1 MKSNIEKLFSYI
13 NDKNFQKKLKRI
25 NVGIALIAIAY
36 IVTIIY
42 FNEASLNILL
52 SINLLEV
59 LLLGLIYFIVGIT
72 WVNFSTDSFYTKKEN
87 IFFDWSYSNI
97 GKYFPGGVG
106 LISIRLNQDA
116 EKGNSKKILF
126 GLLEEQFL
134 IPALSL
140 PVLFIS
146 SFFLENEYF
155 YILFISV
162 QIIFVYLFK
171 SGYFVNKKIRNISI
185 LNFSNYLIITILLTN
200 FLTFFVFYNLGYEN
214 YLNLGIYYLIAS
226 YAGLLFVGI
235 PAGFGIREGIFLFLL
250 GANSVVSQDLSALL
264 YFRILYLIVDV
275 FYGILG
281 FIYKTKT

>member
-1 MKSNIEKLFSYI
+1 MKNNIEKVFSYI
-13 NDKNFQKKLKRI
+13 NDKNFQKKLKAI
-25 NVGIALIAIAY
+25 NVGIAAIAIAY
-36 IVTIIY
+36 IATVIY
-42 FNEASLNILL
+42 SSEESLNILL

-59 LLLGLIYFIVGIT
+59 ILLALIYFIVGIT
-72 WVNFSTDSFYTKKEN
+72 WVNFSTDSINTKKKN

-97 GKYFPGGVG
+97 GKYIPGGIG

-116 EKGNSKKILF
+116 EKSNSKKILF
-126 GLLEEQFL
+126 GLFEEQFL

-146 SFFLENEYF
+146 SYFLENEYF
-155 YILFISV
+155 YILIISV

-171 SGYFVNKKIRNISI
+171 SGYFVIKKIKNISI
-185 LNFSNYLIITILLTN
+185 LNFSNYLITAILLTN
-200 FLTFFVFYNLGYEN
+200 FLIFFVFYNLGYEN
-214 YLNLGIYYLIAS
+214 YLSLGIYYLIAS
-226 YAGLLFVGI
+226 YTGLLFVGI

-250 GANSVVSQDLSALL
+250 GTNFEISQDLSALI

-281 FIYKTKT
+281 LIYKFKM

>member
-1 MKSNIEKLFSYI
+1 MKNNIEKLFSYV
-13 NDKNFQKKLKRI
+13 NDRNFQKKLKTI

-42 FNEASLNILL
+42 LNGESLKILF

-59 LLLGLIYFIVGIT
+59 LLLGLTYFIMGIT
-72 WVNFSTDSFYTKKEN
+72 WVKFSTDSVSTKKKN

-116 EKGNSKKILF
+116 ENGNSKKILF
-126 GLLEEQFL
+126 GLFEEQFL
-134 IPALSL
+134 IPVLSL

-155 YILFISV
+155 YVLFISV
-162 QIIFVYLFK
+162 QIVFVYLFK
-171 SGYFVNKKIRNISI
+171 SGYFVNKKIKNISI

-235 PAGFGIREGIFLFLL
+235 PAGLGIREGIFLFLL
-250 GANSVVSQDLSALL
+250 GANFVVSQDLSALI

>member
-126 GLLEEQFL
+126 GLFEEQFL
-134 IPALSL
+134 MPALSL

-264 YFRILYLIVDV
+264 YFRILYLIV
-275 FYGILG
+275 
-281 FIYKTKT
+281 

>member
-1 MKSNIEKLFSYI
+1 MKNNIEKLFSYI
-13 NDKNFQKKLKRI
+13 NDRKFQKKLKTI
-25 NVGIALIAIAY
+25 NIGIALIAILY
-36 IVTIIY
+36 IVTIVY
-42 FNEASLNILL
+42 LSEESLNILL
-52 SINLLEV
+52 SINLVEV
-59 LLLGLIYFIVGIT
+59 LFLVFIYFIVGVT
-72 WVNFSTDSFYTKKEN
+72 WVNFSTDSVFTMKKN

-116 EKGNSKKILF
+116 EKSNSKKILF
-126 GLLEEQFL
+126 GLFEEQFL
-134 IPALSL
+134 IPILSL
-140 PVLFIS
+140 PVLFFS
-146 SFFLENEYF
+146 SFFLKNNYF
-155 YILFISV
+155 FILIITF
-162 QIIFVYLFK
+162 QIAFVYLFK
-171 SGYFVNKKIRNISI
+171 RGYFINKKIKNISL
-185 LNFSNYLIITILLTN
+185 LNFSNYLIIAILLTN

-250 GANSVVSQDLSALL
+250 GTNFTVSQDLSALL

-281 FIYKTKT
+281 FIYKTKS

>member
-1 MKSNIEKLFSYI
+1 MKNNIEKLFSYV
-13 NDKNFQKKLKRI
+13 NDRNFQKKLKTI

-42 FNEASLNILL
+42 LNGESLKILF

-59 LLLGLIYFIVGIT
+59 LLLGLTYFIMGIT
-72 WVNFSTDSFYTKKEN
+72 WVNFSTDSVYTKKKN
-87 IFFDWSYSNI
+87 IFFSWSYSNI

-106 LISIRLNQDA
+106 LISIRLNQDT

-126 GLLEEQFL
+126 GLFEEQFL
-134 IPALSL
+134 IPSLSL

-146 SFFLENEYF
+146 SFFLDNEYF
-155 YILFISV
+155 YVLFISA
-162 QIIFVYLFK
+162 QIVFVYLFK

-185 LNFSNYLIITILLTN
+185 LNFSNYLIISILLTY

-214 YLNLGIYYLIAS
+214 YLNHGIYYLIAS
-226 YAGLLFVGI
+226 YAGLFFVGI

-250 GANSVVSQDLSALL
+250 GTNFVVSQDLSALI

>member
-200 FLTFFVFYNLGYEN
+200 FLTFYVFYNLGYEN

>member
-162 QIIFVYLFK
+162 QIVFVYLFK